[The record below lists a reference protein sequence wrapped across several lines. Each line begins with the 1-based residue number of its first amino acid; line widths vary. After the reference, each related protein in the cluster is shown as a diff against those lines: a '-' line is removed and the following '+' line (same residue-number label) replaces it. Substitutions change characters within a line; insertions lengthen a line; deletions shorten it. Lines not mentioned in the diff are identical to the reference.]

1 VKTST
6 SFYLLAA
13 LIFAP
18 SLAAPAFA
26 EDGKDFPGWPP
37 PDQTVK
43 SAGPTTPVLAPY
55 PRQWWKDN

>member
-37 PDQTVK
+37 PDQTVQT
-43 SAGPTTPVLAPY
+43 SPTQPVVTPY
-55 PRQWWKDN
+55 PHQWWKDN